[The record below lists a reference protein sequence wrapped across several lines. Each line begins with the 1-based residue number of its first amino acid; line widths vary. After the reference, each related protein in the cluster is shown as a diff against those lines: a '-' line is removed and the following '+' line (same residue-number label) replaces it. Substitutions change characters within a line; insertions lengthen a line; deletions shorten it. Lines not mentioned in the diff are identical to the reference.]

1 MQSHNASNEAK
12 NGAGVLITGSSGL
25 VGRYLVNSLS
35 SKRPAIVALYHH
47 KLPEPMPNVYPVCS
61 DLSSA
66 DLLLAPLRGVDT
78 IVHLA
83 WDGTFVGS
91 GKSGK
96 LDLDIRNSQNI
107 KATANLIQAAEK
119 SGVRRLIF
127 LSAIGASKT
136 SQNYFLREKY
146 FAELNVLNARIPEKL
161 IVRTSIVF
169 GEGGP
174 TDKFA
179 QALKHIM
186 RAPMFYPI
194 PEHRSQVSP
203 IHVRDLSEMLSKLV
217 AIEIG
222 DKANIIEVVGK
233 ERLKVEEVFKAAAR
247 RLTEGKK
254 LPIKGALAK
263 QLCRL
268 LERETTK
275 NGRNPAV
282 REILSVNGMPDEQ
295 LQINNPLASKLPQPS
310 HRLSEA
316 FSGASK

>member
-1 MQSHNASNEAK
+1 MNNQGSLNELRTT
-12 NGAGVLITGSSGL
+12 AGVLITGSSGL

-35 SKRPAIVALYHH
+35 SKRSAIVALYHH

-61 DLSSA
+61 DLSSSE
-66 DLLLAPLRGVDT
+66 LLLAPLRGVDT

-83 WDGTFVGS
+83 WDGTFVRS
-91 GKSGK
+91 GKSGRSDQ
-96 LDLDIRNSQNI
+96 DLRNSQNI

-119 SGVRRLIF
+119 SGVRRFIF
-127 LSAIGASKT
+127 LSAIGAT
-136 SQNYFLREKY
+136 RNSQNYFLREKY
-146 FAELNVLNARIPEKL
+146 FAELNVLNARIPERL
-161 IVRTSIVF
+161 IVRSSIVF

-179 QALKHIM
+179 QALKHLM

-194 PEHRSQVSP
+194 PEHRSQLSP
-203 IHVRDLSEMLSKLV
+203 IHVRDLSEMLSRLV

-233 ERLKVEEVFKAAAR
+233 ERLKVEEVFKAAAK
-247 RLTEGKK
+247 RLTAGKK

-263 QLCRL
+263 QFCRL
-268 LERETTK
+268 LERENTK

-282 REILSVNGMPDEQ
+282 REILSVNSIPDEL
-295 LQINNPLASKLPQPS
+295 LQINNPLVSKLPQPS

-316 FSGASK
+316 FSGTSK